1 MPPSPDPGGWR
12 RFGWRALG
20 LGCVGLAIIGAILP
34 LMPTTIFL
42 ILAAGCFARSSPALE
57 QRLLDHPRFGPL
69 ILNWRRERVI
79 PPRAKI
85 MACTG
90 MAIGLILLA
99 WRTWPRVGPIA
110 IGVGLI
116 VPCAV
121 YVLTQR
127 SAARGGLRDRTD

>member
-1 MPPSPDPGGWR
+1 MPPLPDPGGWR
-12 RFGWRALG
+12 RLGWRALG

-79 PPRAKI
+79 PPRAKV

-99 WRTWPRVGPIA
+99 WRTWPLVWPIV
-110 IGVGLI
+110 IGGGLI
-116 VPCAV
+116 IPCAA
-121 YVLTQR
+121 YVLAQR
-127 SAARGGLRDRTD
+127 SVPRGGGHD